1 MGALEALGAY
11 LTATE
16 ARQIASRLDDEE
28 PLSSAIGAVDPARRS
43 EAARLI
49 AQAGL
54 SGGELVAVLRAI
66 QGAKSIATSAQ
77 AVWTMPGHLVSA
89 SPLTTSTTE
98 LVRSARSSVICSTY
112 NFQKS
117 SGLWEALREVA
128 LRPGLKVRLYL
139 DAEAASGSSGPSIS
153 EIAAWIAPART
164 YATVE
169 LDGKPV
175 RNHAKFVVVDHRFLL
190 VTSANYSWSAENR
203 NVELGLRIDDS
214 PLATGIEAQMLSAEA
229 TIYKR
234 VLPPESESAHVTV
247 P

>member
-1 MGALEALGAY
+1 MEALEALGAY

-54 SGGELVAVLRAI
+54 GGGELVAVLRAI

-89 SPLTTSTTE
+89 SPLTTSTAE
-98 LVRSARSSVICSTY
+98 LVRSARSSVVCSTY
-112 NFQKS
+112 NFETT
-117 SGLWEALREVA
+117 SGLWDALRDA
-128 LRPGLKVRLYL
+128 AGRPGVHVRVYV
-139 DAEAASGSSGPSIS
+139 DADAANGSSVAS
-153 EIAAWIAPART
+153 WIAPGVVLRT
-164 YATVE
+164 RSI
-169 LDGKPV
+169 DGKPV
-175 RNHAKFVVVDHRFLL
+175 RNHAKFVSVDHRFVI

-203 NVELGLRIDDS
+203 NVELGVRLDD
-214 PLATGIEAQMLSAEA
+214 PALADAIESQMREAEA
-229 TIYKR
+229 SLYEK
-234 VLPPESESAHVTV
+234 VKL
-247 P
+247 